1 MNNIEIQGVLTGR
14 AVPKDMRINESV
26 AAYFARRWQQQQPKE
41 HGRWILEYPGN
52 IFVVFGGDTDG
63 SEILG
68 AARTLKEAQQIE
80 SVHIKNLSTEG
91 MGKETFTGIAAS
103 MRSLQEKIHDGNVNA
118 GWWMEAHELQQRQFS
133 GVDPALIE
141 FMMMNVLAGKIAL
154 MHSELSEAL
163 EGLRK
168 DQMDDHLPHR
178 KMVEVEFADAIIRI
192 LDTAE
197 FMGLDVGAA
206 VVEKLAYNA
215 QRADHKPENRA
226 QTGGKKI

>member
-1 MNNIEIQGVLTGR
+1 MKNKTYTVSSDMQQYADSICVLQ
-14 AVPKDMRINESV
+14 S
-26 AAYFARRWQQQQPKE
+26 
-41 HGRWILEYPGN
+41 
-52 IFVVFGGDTDG
+52 
-63 SEILG
+63 
-68 AARTLKEAQQIE
+68 
-80 SVHIKNLSTEG
+80 
-91 MGKETFTGIAAS
+91 
-103 MRSLQEKIHDGNVNA
+103 KIHYGNVRA
-118 GWWMEAHELQQRQFS
+118 GWWAEAHELQQRQFS

-206 VVEKLAYNA
+206 IVEKLAYNA